1 MSSHTIAP
9 SADIDQGDR
18 RRWIVLSVLV
28 LAQFMVVL
36 DVAIVNV
43 ALPTIKND
51 LHFSQES
58 LQWVITAYAI
68 FFGGVLLLGGRMAD
82 LLGRRRMFM
91 LGMAIFTVSSLL
103 DGLAWSAGSL
113 IVFRAV
119 QGLGAALLAPA
130 ALSILMT
137 TFREGRD
144 RNVALGIW
152 GAASGSGGAAGVLLG
167 GALTSALTWSWI
179 FFINV
184 PVGIAVLALSPVLLR
199 ESRAELDHRHFDT
212 AGAAS
217 ITGGLM
223 LLVYALTRASQHGW
237 ATTETIG
244 LLAASA
250 ALVVAFVVIE
260 LRSPAPLLPL
270 RIFRLRTLSASNIN
284 ALLLGAAVFSQF
296 FLLTLYMQQVL
307 HYSALKTGVA
317 YIALT
322 LSIIVFSAVS
332 QALVTRVGI
341 RIVLTVGM
349 AMSAAGLVLYAQLPV
364 HGTYFA
370 NLFPAF
376 LLSGVGLAFAF
387 VPMSIGA
394 LTGVK
399 EADAGVAS
407 GLLNTNQQIGGAIG
421 VAIATTIA
429 TTYAGHYVHGH
440 PGTTALSAG
449 GPDPRLPDHVLRPR
463 GSRGPRRRRLGG
475 DDRVGSR
482 GGTRRGRD
490 RRPDARIRGGSLMLT
505 ADTPIRV
512 HRERHRYQ
520 REVDRLL
527 EQIRGQMQELRRL
540 KVAGVRGAAF
550 SERKERLGE
559 TRRQL
564 ENLISA

>member
-1 MSSHTIAP
+1 MLA
-9 SADIDQGDR
+9 
-18 RRWIVLSVLV
+18 LLV

-51 LHFSQES
+51 LGFSQES

-68 FFGGVLLLGGRMAD
+68 LFGGVLLLGGRLAD
-82 LLGRRRMFM
+82 LLGRRRIFM
-91 LGMAIFTVSSLL
+91 IGMAVFTISSLL

-113 IVFRAV
+113 IIFRGL

-130 ALSILMT
+130 ALSILTT
-137 TFREGRD
+137 TFSEGRE
-144 RNVALGIW
+144 RNVALGVW
-152 GAASGSGGAAGVLLG
+152 GAASGSGGAVGVLLG
-167 GALTSALTWSWI
+167 GALTSALSWSWI

-184 PVGIAVLALSPVLLR
+184 PVGVAVLALSPVLLR
-199 ESRAELDHRHFDT
+199 ESRAQLDHRHFDT

-237 ATTETIG
+237 YTTETIG

-250 ALVVAFVVIE
+250 ALIVGFVLIE
-260 LRSPAPLLPL
+260 IRSPAPLLPL

-284 ALLLGAAVFSQF
+284 ALLMGAAIFSQF

-322 LSIIVFSAVS
+322 LAIIAFSGVS

-341 RIVLTVGM
+341 RLVLTVGM
-349 AMSAAGLVLYAQLPV
+349 TLAAGGLVLYAQLPV
-364 HGTYFA
+364 HGHYFS

-376 LLSGVGLAFAF
+376 LLSGLGIAFAF

-394 LTGVK
+394 LTGVRP
-399 EADAGVAS
+399 ADAGVAS
-407 GLLNTNQQIGGAIG
+407 GLLNTNQQVGGAIG

-429 TTYAGHYVHGH
+429 TTYTSHYVHGH
-440 PGTTALSAG
+440 PGTGPLDAAALTHGFQITFYVLAALAAVAAVVSAIMIE
-449 GPDPRLPDHVLRPR
+449 P
-463 GSRGPRRRRLGG
+463 
-475 DDRVGSR
+475 
-482 GGTRRGRD
+482 
-490 RRPDARIRGGSLMLT
+490 
-505 ADTPIRV
+505 
-512 HRERHRYQ
+512 
-520 REVDRLL
+520 
-527 EQIRGQMQELRRL
+527 
-540 KVAGVRGAAF
+540 GAAA
-550 SERKERLGE
+550 SATAEPELGE
-559 TRRQL
+559 LTPSL
-564 ENLISA
+564 EEAA